1 MSFEILEILVAVGLF
16 LGMVLTAEIGRRTGR
31 ARLQRHPEGLPK
43 GVTAAEGAV
52 FALLGLLIAFSFSGA
67 ATRFQGRR
75 HLITEEANAIGT
87 AYLRIEMLPED
98 VQPGLR
104 EQFRHYLDLRLETYR
119 LAGNLPAAMA
129 KYAESV
135 ELQETIWSEAVA
147 ACKRPDAH
155 GGLPVFMLSSLNTMF
170 DIATTRL
177 ASTRDHPPMA
187 IYFVLFLF
195 GLVGAFI
202 IGFNMS
208 IDSTGSRFHA
218 FVFAAIMSLMILV
231 IVDLEYPRM
240 GFIRV
245 DGADRLLIELRES
258 MN

>member
-1 MSFEILEILVAVGLF
+1 MSFEILEILVAVVLF
-16 LGMVLTAEIGRRTGR
+16 LGMVIASEFGRRSGVN
-31 ARLQRHPEGLPK
+31 RLKRHPEGLPK
-43 GVTAAEGAV
+43 GVSAAEGAV

-87 AYLRIEMLPED
+87 AYLRIEMLPD
-98 VQPGLR
+98 DLQANMR
-104 EQFRHYLDLRLETYR
+104 EQFRKYLDLRLETYR

-129 KYAESV
+129 KYAEST

-147 ACKRPDAH
+147 ACKRDDAH
-155 GGLPVFMLSSLNTMF
+155 KGLPQVILSSLNTMF
-170 DIATTRL
+170 DITTTRL
-177 ASTRDHPPMA
+177 AATRDHPPMA

-208 IDSTGSRFHA
+208 IDSTGSRFHS

-231 IVDLEYPRM
+231 IVDLEYPRV